1 MPRADIEKCQH
12 GYACPLTSP
21 LAIAS
26 KSTIHKQPQMI
37 LRACG
42 PRSRVQ
48 LALLTLLCAAP
59 ATGFIAAA
67 RRSVA
72 PECRV
77 AAAPCMVD
85 PAAVNEL
92 VATTSSSVVEPVQNM
107 QNMVCEAGAV
117 CSSALAQMELDGGL
131 LGRMSRTFVYVS
143 LGIAGAYV
151 TQGAESIEVDPDEE
165 AIRRRPFDRTL
176 PPPSTKVYDD
186 DDWPGWDEPK

>member
-1 MPRADIEKCQH
+1 MSAEPH
-12 GYACPLTSP
+12 PSP
-21 LAIAS
+21 FLQV
-26 KSTIHKQPQMI
+26 HEVDNRLMI
-37 LRACG
+37 WRACG

-72 PECRV
+72 PERRV

-92 VATTSSSVVEPVQNM
+92 VASTSSAVVEPV

-117 CSSALAQMELDGGL
+117 CSSALAQMEQNGGL
-131 LGRMSRTFVYVS
+131 LGRMSNTFIYVS

-165 AIRRRPFDRTL
+165 QIRRRPFDRTL
-176 PPPSTKVYDD
+176 PPPSTKAYDD